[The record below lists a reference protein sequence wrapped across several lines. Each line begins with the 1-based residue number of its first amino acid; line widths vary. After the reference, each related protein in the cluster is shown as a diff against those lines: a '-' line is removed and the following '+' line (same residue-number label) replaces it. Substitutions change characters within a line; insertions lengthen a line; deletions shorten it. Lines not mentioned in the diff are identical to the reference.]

1 MNKTFLRDSLS
12 IFRQPNLNNEQIS
25 ALLDLI
31 PHPCLL
37 LDTNLKS
44 IIAVNARILELT
56 AFTRTE
62 LTKIGLD
69 LLLRDWEKT
78 IGENTNEGHK
88 EFTTSIRTRSGASID
103 ILLTSYPLDNTG
115 KKLILTL
122 EPIILHQLQ
131 EEERQRQIRLLDDL
145 DTLIHA
151 TQESDLYSSFA
162 CTLEIGGQITGA
174 SILAI
179 YLNDAQLPGLRRI
192 AGRGEVSCFPER
204 IQAEEV
210 SNYFEISLWIPGKRS
225 VTTLQKAARVANLAY
240 LATAPLGQSKAFLG
254 IITIADLKPSLAN
267 NGLKLLKILAS
278 LTTTIIQHHAQTS
291 NINESIKKQ
300 KGLLAINEAIKENIQ
315 DGLIV
320 INTDFVITEMNS
332 SAEWTLG
339 YASQEVCGQTIDNLL
354 IGAENL
360 STALHAA
367 KEGIETPN
375 LGDIRLHRRDGSTFS
390 ARLQV
395 VPVIAN
401 EQIQAILIILR
412 DLSEQEQYRTK
423 TQQLEHR
430 AILGEFNAIFA
441 HEVRNP
447 INNITTGLQWMAL
460 NLPPDDP
467 NQKTIA
473 ELRQDCQRLSHL
485 MQSALAFSRPTEYK
499 MEIID
504 VGELI
509 QRLLDRWRPRL
520 ARENIQHSLSI
531 SCDKPCVLAD
541 ASHLER
547 VFINLIS
554 NAADAMSGQ
563 GGHLSINI
571 QKSLDQMG
579 RNRIEI
585 SVCDNGIGIPQE
597 NLEHIFEPYF
607 TTNRNGTGLGLAIVK
622 RIVTDHKGTIQVSS
636 IPGGTVFKVTLPEA
650 QNAQS

>member
-1 MNKTFLRDSLS
+1 MNKTFLRDSLN
-12 IFRQPNLNNEQIS
+12 IFRQPNLNNGEIS

-37 LDTNLKS
+37 IDPNLKS
-44 IIAVNARILELT
+44 ILAVNTKILELT

-62 LTKIGLD
+62 LTKFGLD
-69 LLLRDWEKT
+69 FLTKDWGKSYQ
-78 IGENTNEGHK
+78 ENSKESFK
-88 EFTTSIRTRSGASID
+88 EFPCSIKTRSGASID
-103 ILLTSYPLDNTG
+103 VLLTTYPLDNTG
-115 KKLILTL
+115 KKLILIL
-122 EPIILHQLQ
+122 EPIVLHQLQ

-145 DTLIHA
+145 DTLVHG
-151 TQESDLYSSFA
+151 TQETDINSSLA
-162 CTLEIGGQITGA
+162 RTLEIGGQIIGA
-174 SILAI
+174 SIIAI
-179 YLNDAQLPGLRRI
+179 YLNDAQLPGMQRV
-192 AGRGEVSCFPER
+192 AGRGDVSGFPER

-225 VTTLQKAARVANLAY
+225 VTTLQKSARIANLDY

-254 IITIADLKPSLAN
+254 IIAIADTKPSLAN

-291 NINESIKKQ
+291 NINEIIKKQ
-300 KGLLAINEAIKENIQ
+300 KGLLAINEAIKENVQ

-320 INTDFVITEMNS
+320 INNDFVITEMNS

-339 YASQEVCGQTIDNLL
+339 YASQEVCGQTIDNIL

-360 STALHAA
+360 TTALHAA

-390 ARLQV
+390 ARLQI

-412 DLSEQEQYRTK
+412 DLSEQEQYRAK

-447 INNITTGLQWMAL
+447 INNITTGLQFMSL

-520 ARENIQHSLSI
+520 ARENIQYRLSM
-531 SCDKPCVLAD
+531 SCDKPRVHAD
-541 ASHLER
+541 PSHLER

-563 GGHLSINI
+563 GGCLSINI

-579 RNRIEI
+579 RNKVEI
-585 SVCDNGIGIPQE
+585 AVCDNGIGIPQE

-650 QNAQS
+650 QDAHS